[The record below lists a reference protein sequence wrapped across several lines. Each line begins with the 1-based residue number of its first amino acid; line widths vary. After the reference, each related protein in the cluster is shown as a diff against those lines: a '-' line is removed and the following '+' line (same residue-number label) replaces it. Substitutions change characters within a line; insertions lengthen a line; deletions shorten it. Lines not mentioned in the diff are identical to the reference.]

1 MPGLGVIG
9 AGRLGLT
16 IARFAKASG
25 IEVIVYDRSSDA
37 LAHAERGGLS
47 TAESL
52 EELARDSDYVM
63 IAVPHDGIAGVI
75 ESLARLGPVLDGRLV
90 FDINT
95 FKLDTIG
102 YYSLLGPGVGVA
114 SAHPMFGSGARDPAR
129 HAVLI
134 VPVPGREGYREL
146 QGLFDS
152 MGFKTFLVD
161 AEMHD
166 ELMGVIVGLPY
177 LIATLASHALSEL
190 DREGLLEY
198 AMEYS
203 GTTFKLL
210 TVLAG
215 SVARD
220 SGEFI
225 EYVLSNRNTRKT
237 IERVYRFM
245 ERLLGDTRVGVEKLK
260 GLRGPLGAG
269 WVEDAYRRLYCL
281 VEECL

>member
-1 MPGLGVIG
+1 MPVLGIIG

-25 IEVIVYDRSSDA
+25 IDVIVYDRSSDA
-37 LAHAERGGLS
+37 LARAGREGLS
-47 TAESL
+47 TTGSL
-52 EELARDSDYVM
+52 GELAGGSDYVM
-63 IAVPHDGIAGVI
+63 IAVPHDGMASVV
-75 ESLARLGPVLDGRLV
+75 ESLAKLGPVLDGRLV

-102 YYSLLGPGVGVA
+102 YYSLLGPGVRVA
-114 SAHPMFGSGARDPAR
+114 SAHPMFGSGARDPSR

-146 QGLFDS
+146 RGLFDS

-161 AEMHD
+161 ARRHD

-177 LIATLASHALSEL
+177 LIAALASHALSEL
-190 DREGLLEY
+190 DGEGLLEH
-198 AMEYS
+198 AMDYS

-225 EYVLSNRNTRKT
+225 EYVLSNQNTRET

-245 ERLLGDTRVGVEKLK
+245 ERLLGDTRVGVEELQR
-260 GLRGPLGAG
+260 LRGLLGDRR
-269 WVEDAYRRLYCL
+269 VEDAYRRLYCL